1 MKFSIFLTVTILAL
15 VLTTT
20 ALASGDSDTASQEQ
34 AAAAVGEAQPGI
46 AIALCTQV
54 TKTGSCDTYQGRAYC
69 NTTGGVGTL
78 SCPTGYHHVSSSSTP
93 KPCVPAGAACTRTIN
108 CCLDEDTEVEPL
120 SALSVNPSMELCS
133 GPAAQAVR

>member
-1 MKFSIFLTVTILAL
+1 MRFSTFLTLTMLSLVTAS
-15 VLTTT
+15 V
-20 ALASGDSDTASQEQ
+20 ALAAGDAETSGQAQ
-34 AAAAVGEAQPGI
+34 AAATVGEAQPGI

-93 KPCVPAGAACTRTIN
+93 NPCVPAGAACTRTIN
-108 CCLDEDTEVEPL
+108 CCLDEDTAVEPL
-120 SALSVNPSMELCS
+120 SFLAPMPLTE
-133 GPAAQAVR
+133 

>member
-1 MKFSIFLTVTILAL
+1 MKFRIFLMVAILTLVATGTVLA
-15 VLTTT
+15 TGE
-20 ALASGDSDTASQEQ
+20 AEAPGQEPT
-34 AAAAVGEAQPGI
+34 AAAVGEAQPGI

-93 KPCVPAGAACTRTIN
+93 KPCIPAGAACTRTIN
-108 CCLDEDTEVEPL
+108 CCLDEDTDVEPL
-120 SALSVNPSMELCS
+120 SVFSATAPREACS
-133 GPAAQAVR
+133 SQTSQAVR